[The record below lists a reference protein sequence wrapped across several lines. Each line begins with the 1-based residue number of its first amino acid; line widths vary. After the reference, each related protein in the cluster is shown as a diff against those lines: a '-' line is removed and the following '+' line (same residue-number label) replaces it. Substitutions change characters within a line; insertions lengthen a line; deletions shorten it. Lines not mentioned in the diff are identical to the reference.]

1 MAECGKGWTE
11 RCAHAKSKKCTC
23 RCGGANHGKAIQK
36 LDERGKHFPEIGEV
50 LDLVVETTIRPL
62 AFVPRV
68 IERFDFE
75 GLHGRRAE
83 THLSICGRVAIATE
97 LEDNPGASIT
107 NAAENLWAKVREQF
121 GNDIVTIEH
130 YRAGRY
136 SDGRHQL
143 GDLGAGNLQR
153 GLKEEWDL
161 VTIVDGTAQWM
172 PVSREIV
179 ADLIAGRPIPEAL
192 SRADDDPLGDDE
204 DEDDLA
210 DCAPEGK
217 VFYPGDE
224 KELNAALDAHLTRT
238 PEA

>member
-23 RCGGANHGKAIQK
+23 RCGGANHGKAVQK
-36 LDERGKHFPEIGEV
+36 LEERGKHFPEIAEV
-50 LDLVVETTIRPL
+50 LALVVETTIRPL

-68 IERFDFE
+68 IERFDYE

-83 THLSICGRVAIATE
+83 THLTVCGKVAIATE

-107 NAAENLWAKVREQF
+107 NAAESLWQKVRAQF
-121 GNDIVTIEH
+121 GDDIVAIEH
-130 YRAGRY
+130 YAAGRY
-136 SDGRHQL
+136 GGGSVARG
-143 GDLGAGNLQR
+143 

-179 ADLIAGRPIPEAL
+179 AELIAGRPLPQAL
-192 SRADDDPLGDDE
+192 TGADDDLL
-204 DEDDLA
+204 DEDDDDLS

-217 VFYPGDE
+217 VFFPGDE
-224 KELNAALDAHLTRT
+224 KELNAALDSYLTRT
-238 PEA
+238 PYHPHDDA